1 MVFFTGHI
9 LNTKGEK
16 LNESLLT
23 FTTCLKEKRKLYW
36 KNVVDG
42 VPLQYENLTIIKDEE
57 DDELLCYGYSDDD
70 SDDDSDCDNEFFT
83 S

>member
-1 MVFFTGHI
+1 M
-9 LNTKGEK
+9 
-16 LNESLLT
+16 
-23 FTTCLKEKRKLYW
+23 
-36 KNVVDG
+36 
-42 VPLQYENLTIIKDEE
+42 PLQYENLTIIKDEE